1 MKAVLQHRASPGL
14 RQRIA
19 ALDFPTA
26 IVDQTDKDTFLRE
39 MRDAD
44 VLLHVLEP
52 VTASVIDATPRLQLI
67 QKIGI
72 GVNTID
78 LDAARRRGVAVC
90 NMPGT
95 NTQAVAEMTLLLMLA
110 TLRRLAYLDALT
122 RAGKGWEF
130 ERDLSDDLGE
140 LSGRTVG
147 LVGFGAVARRLV
159 PMLQAFGAKLVY
171 TSRQPAADSPIP
183 FLPFPEILPVA
194 DVLSLHLPLTAET
207 AGIIGATAFAAMK
220 RGSILINT
228 ARGPLVDEEALRDAL
243 TSGHLRG
250 AGLDVFS
257 GEPVSPDDPLL
268 ELSTVVVTPHLAW
281 LTNETLE
288 RSLEVIAE
296 NSRRLHTGER
306 SCTEW
311 SDHKI
316 PKHCREQRLQS
327 RGAGCSCSRRIS
339 WVVAD
344 DRIKHYSNVGDAAPN
359 RSADVLGA
367 GERNFPGSAGHSLRP
382 PASPKLLCEAGMR
395 IEPQVSLPMPDGRE
409 VGGSPR
415 SLFDRGSHEDGASS
429 GARGRGWGTG
439 SGLSLEAGMSL
450 PVQVWPVQS
459 LASRTEPMV
468 RGLTAGG
475 KRIRTLGPSP
485 GIF

>member
-1 MKAVLQHRASPGL
+1 MKAVLQYRASPGL
-14 RQRIA
+14 RKRIA
-19 ALDFPTA
+19 ALDFPTV
-26 IVDQTDKDTFLRE
+26 IVDETDRDTFLRE
-39 MRDAD
+39 MRNAD

-52 VTASVIDATPRLQLI
+52 VTASVIDAAPRLQLI

-130 ERDLSDDLGE
+130 ERDLPDDLGE

-207 AGIIGATAFAAMK
+207 TGIIDATAFAAMK

-257 GEPVSPDDPLL
+257 REPVNPDDPLL
-268 ELSTVVVTPHLAW
+268 KLSTLVVTPHLAW
-281 LTNETLE
+281 LTTETLE
-288 RSLEVIAE
+288 RSLSVIAE
-296 NSRRLHTGER
+296 NGRRLHTGEALLHR
-306 SCTEW
+306 
-311 SDHKI
+311 
-316 PKHCREQRLQS
+316 
-327 RGAGCSCSRRIS
+327 
-339 WVVAD
+339 VV
-344 DRIKHYSNVGDAAPN
+344 
-359 RSADVLGA
+359 
-367 GERNFPGSAGHSLRP
+367 
-382 PASPKLLCEAGMR
+382 
-395 IEPQVSLPMPDGRE
+395 
-409 VGGSPR
+409 
-415 SLFDRGSHEDGASS
+415 
-429 GARGRGWGTG
+429 
-439 SGLSLEAGMSL
+439 
-450 PVQVWPVQS
+450 
-459 LASRTEPMV
+459 
-468 RGLTAGG
+468 
-475 KRIRTLGPSP
+475 
-485 GIF
+485 